1 MQRLSSFLRQNKSLK
16 KSKKSIK
23 APMSK
28 STYHKRVKSDQIYS
42 IKLLL
47 KNEDRAKSSK
57 KKVAS

>member
-1 MQRLSSFLRQNKSLK
+1 
-16 KSKKSIK
+16 
-23 APMSK
+23 MSK

-57 KKVAS
+57 KKVASWYNLFSFEI